1 MRNLFLFGLWLL
13 IANILS
19 ACSTGKEAQTLARA
33 TLSQTLSY
41 EDQVND
47 KIKAEKSYYQNS
59 ANALTASLGRSEN
72 ISHLSILDRAVQT
85 MQKVATTSQKDLEP
99 IDITNYI
106 DKLLN
111 DMESNRKV
119 FLSATKEYNDDLQNN
134 LIALDN
140 KKSSLKT
147 ITTGLEK
154 LQADPSEAEQL
165 KIWFKFAK
173 DVKSN
178 MDKNNATAKT
188 N

>member
-1 MRNLFLFGLWLL
+1 MRNVFLFGLWLL
-13 IANILS
+13 IANFLS

-47 KIKAEKSYYQNS
+47 KIKAEKSYYQKS
-59 ANALTASLGRSEN
+59 VNAIHASIGRSEN
-72 ISHLSILDRAVQT
+72 TSHLIILRRAAQT
-85 MQKVATTSQKDLEP
+85 MQKATTTSQKDLEP

-111 DMESNRKV
+111 DMESNRK
-119 FLSATKEYNDDLQNN
+119 FILSETKAYNDDLQNN
-134 LIALDN
+134 LIELDK
-140 KKSSLKT
+140 KKSSLKK

-154 LQADPSEAEQL
+154 LQAEPSEAEQL

-173 DVKSN
+173 DVKGD
-178 MDKNNATAKT
+178 MDKNKATVKT